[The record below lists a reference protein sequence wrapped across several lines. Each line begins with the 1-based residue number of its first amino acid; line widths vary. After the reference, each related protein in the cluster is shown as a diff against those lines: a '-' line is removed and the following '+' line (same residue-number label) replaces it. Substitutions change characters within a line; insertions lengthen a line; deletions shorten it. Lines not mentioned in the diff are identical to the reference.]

1 MFPEPAPVP
10 APTHDSRV
18 TERRNPRTVDIDL
31 ALPLAIVDLIN
42 AEDQGVADAVATQR
56 EPIAA
61 SIALIEAAFRAGDAS
76 LARALTDVRYR
87 PRDGGRHYRRR

>member
-1 MFPEPAPVP
+1 M
-10 APTHDSRV
+10 
-18 TERRNPRTVDIDL
+18 DIDL

-76 LARALTDVRYR
+76 LARALTAERRLAKPAR
-87 PRDGGRHYRRR
+87 PASEALFKRARALPAPA